1 MLKNTT
7 YNYNNSSNM
16 PYSYSSSNLLPIQN
30 NQRVNDKHGEM
41 FKNVNIKSKIMASNS
56 LRENQ
61 KQFSCDLGVKL
72 ENTRKMKI
80 NEALDDKNT

>member
-1 MLKNTT
+1 
-7 YNYNNSSNM
+7 
-16 PYSYSSSNLLPIQN
+16 
-30 NQRVNDKHGEM
+30 M